1 MKEGYADSVTHVP
14 AKERVK
20 CNTFSVVAKDLIDDV
35 DDIRE
40 ILESQTGMSVSKAN
54 VLRACI
60 KAWYDI
66 NNNG

>member
-1 MKEGYADSVTHVP
+1 MKEGYADSVSHAP

-20 CNTFSVVAKDLIDDV
+20 CNSFSLVAIALIDDV
-35 DDIRE
+35 DDIRD

-54 VLRACI
+54 VVRACI
-60 KAWYDI
+60 KAWYDL